1 MFFFL
6 LFVSEFHQ
14 EPELPVPPPSA
25 IAGRPR
31 GAGRGAR
38 GRALAA
44 AAALGSTRLCPGLSR
59 AGCGLRAEASGLC
72 WGRKQNLVT
81 GFVEVTCAPI
91 PLPLLCSGG
100 HRIGCGQMV
109 RSFQSFQS
117 ALPLPSERRGTNLL
131 LGAAF
136 WSGDRVLALPGFQDR
151 AVVRARGPPR
161 GGCRGFRINQALEG
175 KRPVLSVCPIV
186 NDAQR

>member
-1 MFFFL
+1 M
-6 LFVSEFHQ
+6 
-14 EPELPVPPPSA
+14 PPPSA

-44 AAALGSTRLCPGLSR
+44 AAALGSSGPCPGLSR
-59 AGCGLRAEASGLC
+59 AGCGLGAEASGSC

-91 PLPLLCSGG
+91 PLPLLCCGG
-100 HRIGCGQMV
+100 HRLGWGRTV
-109 RSFQSFQS
+109 RSFQS
-117 ALPLPSERRGTNLL
+117 ALPRPPERRGATLL
-131 LGAAF
+131 PGAAF
-136 WSGDRVLALPGFQDR
+136 WSGDRALALPGVQDR

-161 GGCRGFRINQALEG
+161 GGCRGFWINQALGG